1 MHRSTSTARF
11 GSARCSQELC
21 DACMACIRASE
32 IKTMYVVKGDDR
44 VVRRARLQKASRTCM
59 GWGGRGG
66 CLLAWPCMRE
76 WCGRRG
82 GRRGCA
88 QRSWGGCGALVVDR
102 HLGGCDDVEVRS
114 CASVSVRFNVCEK
127 EEKHPTTPQRTLVC
141 LLHIYTIRN
150 SKATETYEY
159 MTSSTSRVTFRGLCS
174 YFIVHV
180 QVTSRHARHGR

>member
-102 HLGGCDDVEVRS
+102 HLGGCDDVEVCA

-141 LLHIYTIRN
+141 FHTSLSDSARLLSQHQEAYP
-150 SKATETYEY
+150 
-159 MTSSTSRVTFRGLCS
+159 RGGIQFLS
-174 YFIVHV
+174 VPRYNPIL
-180 QVTSRHARHGR
+180 